1 MNGIL
6 GYDCDGRGIEEYR
19 ILRVIWSNDVDIEQL
34 VGADPRQYCA
44 VVGSDGKAY
53 AISVY
58 DWWHKDLIREREN
71 LDPDEEI
78 PTIVKPIS
86 EMVNYELAECSNG
99 ELFYDLDRKELKE
112 KLNSIIKMNKIREL
126 SKK

>member
-126 SKK
+126 FKK